1 MDIREHLREHLKED
15 VTVIG
20 IVFFIMYF
28 VNQAGVSN
36 EKTLY
41 FTDLIFSVEGA
52 TVGLF
57 QTFQHPLITKTMI
70 GIYLFLYP
78 VLLLGTY
85 YVLKRENVHIEYAKS
100 YVMAIIISAPIFY
113 FIPVQVSGFYLPG
126 TEPILYSYS
135 PITVDLFTSLG
146 EFYAAL
152 PSLHTGLAA
161 LAAFHIR
168 RYDKKLGLYAWFCTF
183 LIMISTFY
191 LGIHWMMDAIIGII
205 LAYICY
211 RSILLSYDKRAVN
224 LVKYHQRNTLVKIIP
239 QALLNRLRRLNN
251 E

>member
-1 MDIREHLREHLKED
+1 MDIRAHLREHLKED

-28 VNQAGVSN
+28 VNQAGMSN

-41 FTDLIFSVEGA
+41 FTDLIFSIEGS
-52 TVGLF
+52 TVALF
-57 QTFQHPLITKTMI
+57 QTFQHPLITKAMLFV
-70 GIYLFLYP
+70 YLFLYP
-78 VLLLGTY
+78 ILLLGAY

-100 YVMAIIISAPIFY
+100 YVMAIVISAPIFY

-126 TEPILYSYS
+126 IDPILYSYS
-135 PITVDLFTSLG
+135 PITVDVFTSLG

-168 RYDKKLGLYAWFCTF
+168 SYDKKLGLYAWFATF

-211 RSILLSYDKRAVN
+211 RSILLSYDKKAVN
-224 LVKYHQRNTLVKIIP
+224 LVRYHQKNTLVKIIP
-239 QALLNRLRRLNN
+239 QGLVNRVKRLEN